1 MTTANVAP
9 LILRLAI
16 PTTLSMLVTSVF
28 NLADTAFVGRLG
40 TSASGAVGVVFSF
53 MAIIQAFGFLFGQG
67 AGALVSRL
75 LGQRNTDE
83 ASVVT
88 STGFFMALGFGTIL
102 AVTSFIFLD
111 PLVRFMGS
119 TETIAPYAKT
129 YISFILLA
137 TPFTMAGFGLNQ
149 ILRFEGKAALGM
161 VGMMSGCFL
170 NIFGDM
176 LFMFVLDM
184 GIAGAGLSTALSE
197 CVSFCI
203 LLGMFLTG
211 RSTSRLSPRLVSLD
225 MGHVLDI
232 CATGLPS
239 LLRQGLIGLTTMLL
253 NSQAAVYG
261 DPAVAAMSIVGR
273 VIFFAFSLALGIG
286 QGFQPVCGFNFGAGK
301 YHRVRRAMLAA
312 ASIGTIVVFVAQLPL
327 SLFPESVVQ
336 LFRDDP
342 AVIEIGARALRLQGI
357 ALVCVPFSV
366 VTEMTYQCTGHKLGA
381 SALSL
386 LRGGLIFIPILLVLA
401 YFRGLAGIQEAQAVN
416 NLVVTLPSAI
426 FLAHFL
432 RGLPTQDKDVEP
444 PVKA

>member
-9 LILRLAI
+9 LILKLAI
-16 PTTLSMLVTSVF
+16 PTTLSMLVTSVY

-75 LGQRNTDE
+75 LGKRDVDE
-83 ASVVT
+83 ASVVA
-88 STGFFMALGFGTIL
+88 STGFFMAIGFGTIL
-102 AVTSFIFLD
+102 ALGSFLALD
-111 PLVRFMGS
+111 PLIRFMGS

-149 ILRFEGKAALGM
+149 ILRFEGKATLSM
-161 VGMMSGCFL
+161 VGMMSGCIL

-197 CVSFCI
+197 FVSFCI
-203 LLGMFLTG
+203 LLSMFLTG
-211 RSTSRLSPRLVSLD
+211 KSLSHLSPRLVSFD
-225 MGHVLDI
+225 AQHVLDI

-261 DPAVAAMSIVGR
+261 DPAVAAVSIVGR

-301 YHRVRRAMLAA
+301 YSRVRQAMLAA
-312 ASIGTIVVFVAQLPL
+312 AGIGTVIIFVAQLPL
-327 SLFPESVVQ
+327 SIFPAAVVQ

-342 AVIEIGARALRLQGI
+342 EVIQIGARALRLQGL

-386 LRGGLIFIPILLVLA
+386 LRGGLIFIPILLLLA
-401 YFRGLAGIQEAQAVN
+401 HFRGLAGIQEAHAVN
-416 NLVVTLPSAI
+416 NLVVTIPSAI
-426 FLAHFL
+426 FLVHFL
-432 RGLPTQDKDVEP
+432 RTLPTEDEESEP
-444 PVKA
+444 KPTA